1 MRARVRFP
9 KRSWGRKCKKV
20 RRVTASSKEEL
31 GISERSEI
39 WTLYQE
45 KLQQLKKK
53 KKKKQPK
60 SRALW
65 LQWGGHSTVCP
76 IWIHRN

>member
-53 KKKKQPK
+53 KTAQEQSFVAAMGRP
-60 SRALW
+60 
-65 LQWGGHSTVCP
+65 QHSVSHMDP
-76 IWIHRN
+76 